1 MVESYIQF
9 TLSVMV
15 NQLLSIKPED
25 PARLYVL
32 QDFLSYMKGFISLP
46 IPLPGTAYTN
56 AIKVRYIKRNFI
68 LNLKKFSHF
77 TRNKHLDFRV
87 LQFWYNLSQALL

>member
-1 MVESYIQF
+1 
-9 TLSVMV
+9 MV

-46 IPLPGTAYTN
+46 IPLPGTGYTN
-56 AIKVRYIKRNFI
+56 AIKVRSNRNIHQNAIIGFVFVVLYQNIKPLIYKKINNWI
-68 LNLKKFSHF
+68 LGFCS
-77 TRNKHLDFRV
+77 
-87 LQFWYNLSQALL
+87 SCI